1 MIKNIQDYGDQSII
15 IDFGDEIKK
24 EINQNVIFY
33 FKKIKEIIGHE
44 KIEGVE
50 NIIPSYNK
58 LVVQFDL
65 LKIDHAQI
73 KNIISQVKIE
83 KLNNTSQGKIIEVP
97 VNYDLEFGI
106 DLERLSELTKLTI
119 DEIINTHLQT
129 DFYVYML
136 GFMPGF
142 PYMGDLDPK
151 VYSKR
156 LVTPRVEIPQGSVI
170 IVEQFCAIYPYK
182 SPGGW
187 NIIGRTPVKLF
198 DQNKTNSSLINPGDT
213 VKFKKIS
220 KEDFHE
226 QWKKNYEL

>member
-33 FKKIKEIIGHE
+33 FKKIKEIIDHE

-58 LVVQFDL
+58 LIVQFDL

-73 KNIISQVKIE
+73 KNIIGQVKIE
-83 KLNNTSQGKIIEVP
+83 KLNNTSQAKIIEVP

-156 LVTPRVEIPQGSVI
+156 LETPRVEIPQGSVI
-170 IVEQFCAIYPYK
+170 MVEQFCAIYPYK

-198 DQNKTNSSLINPGDT
+198 DQNKNNSSLINPGDT

>member
-33 FKKIKEIIGHE
+33 FKKIKEIIDHE

-58 LVVQFDL
+58 LIVQFDL
-65 LKIDHAQI
+65 LKIDHEQI
-73 KNIISQVKIE
+73 KNIIGQVKIE
-83 KLNNTSQGKIIEVP
+83 KLNNKSQGKIIKVP

-106 DLERLSELTKLTI
+106 DLKRLSDLTNLTI

-156 LVTPRVEIPQGSVI
+156 LETPRVEIPQGSVI
-170 IVEQFCAIYPYK
+170 MVEQFCAIYPYK

-198 DQNKTNSSLINPGDT
+198 DQNKNNSSLINPGDT

>member
-33 FKKIKEIIGHE
+33 FKKIKEIIDHE

-83 KLNNTSQGKIIEVP
+83 KLNNTSQAKIIEVP

-142 PYMGDLDPK
+142 PYMGDLDSK

-156 LVTPRVEIPQGSVI
+156 LETPRVEIPQGSVI
-170 IVEQFCAIYPYK
+170 MVEQFCAIYPYK

-198 DQNKTNSSLINPGDT
+198 DQNKNNSSLINPGDT